1 MREHWEHAYRQAEP
15 DRVGWYQSHPSVS
28 LKWIDAACAGDR
40 DAAILDA
47 GGGTSLLVDHLLEAG
62 YCDITVADVAQAA
75 LDKTE
80 ARLRKCFKPARWRE
94 VSLVRA
100 DLRHWRPE
108 RKFALWHDRA
118 VFHFLMT
125 ADDRHAYL
133 ETLRHSLEI
142 GGTLIIATFAPDGP
156 ERCSGLPV
164 RRYDEAGLSAVLG
177 RDFRLQEHRRSRHV
191 TPSGREQRYLFCRF
205 TREAPGRK

>member
-28 LKWIDAACAGDR
+28 LKWIDAACAGDQ

-47 GGGTSLLVDHLLEAG
+47 GGGASLLVDHLLEAG
-62 YCDITVADVAQAA
+62 YRNITVADVAQAA
-75 LDKTE
+75 LDQTE
-80 ARLRKCFKPARWRE
+80 ARLHKRFTPAQWCG

-125 ADDRHAYL
+125 VDDRHAYL
-133 ETLRHSLEI
+133 ETLRHSLDI
-142 GGTLIIATFAPDGP
+142 GGTLIIATFASDGP

-164 RRYDEAGLSAVLG
+164 RRYDEDGLSAVLG
-177 RDFRLQEHRRSRHV
+177 RDFHLQEHRRSRHV

-205 TREAPGRK
+205 TRKAPGRE